1 MNPDLTPIH
10 FYDHPIQ
17 VVFDTPPVR
26 RKVPPCPDG
35 FTWQEQNWRV
45 EEKLAEWVDF
55 SRHGRMKRNMSPAHA
70 AVASGRG
77 SLGVG
82 RFYFRVKA
90 RLIRPGKSRKRDTEP
105 LPRIF
110 DIYYDREIKSA
121 DDRLGDWMLYRELAP
136 APKPKNLH
144 RPPPR

>member
-1 MNPDLTPIH
+1 MNPDLLPIH

-17 VVFDTPPVR
+17 VVFDQELVR

-35 FTWQEQNWRV
+35 FTWEGKEWRV

-55 SRHGRMKRNMSPAHA
+55 SRHGRMKRNMAPVHA

-82 RFYFRVKA
+82 RFYFRVRA
-90 RLIRPGKSRKRDTEP
+90 RLAGKKRKRDTEP

-110 DIYYDREIKSA
+110 DIYYDREVKSV
-121 DDRLGDWMLYRELAP
+121 DDRLGDWMLYRELAH
-136 APKPKNLH
+136 APKLRQAR
-144 RPPPR
+144 RPPSK